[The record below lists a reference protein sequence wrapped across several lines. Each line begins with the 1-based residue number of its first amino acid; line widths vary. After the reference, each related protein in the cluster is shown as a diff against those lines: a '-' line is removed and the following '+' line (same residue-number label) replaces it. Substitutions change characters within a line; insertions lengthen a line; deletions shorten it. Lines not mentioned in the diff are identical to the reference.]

1 MFKQYW
7 NLLMNNHKALL
18 YRNTL
23 KIHCCWMEIGNLTSG
38 LIYCL
43 ASNYCGSTHLAFLS
57 ELGKPTKQVF
67 E

>member
-7 NLLMNNHKALL
+7 NLLMSNHKALL

-23 KIHCCWMEIGNLTSG
+23 KIRCCWMEIGNLTSG
-38 LIYCL
+38 LICCL
-43 ASNYCGSTHLAFLS
+43 TSTYYGSTHLAFLS
-57 ELGKPTKQVF
+57 ELGKPIKQVF